1 MTYDLRFE
9 NWLPFRRRSGVVE
22 WLPPWMITDG
32 YAGDNPIVALAA
44 PRPDFNGALHEFLIG
59 LYSVALALYEVE
71 DWRDAREVPPT
82 PEALKDRLSA
92 LPAAFNLDGDG
103 PRFLQ
108 DFTVTD
114 FEGVKPTPIEN
125 LLIDA
130 AGENTQKL
138 NKDLFVK
145 RDRVSHMGRAAA
157 AMALLTLQTYAPSGG
172 QGHRTSMRGGGP
184 LTTLVDPRADGG
196 GKDEAH
202 NRPLWEMISAN
213 LVLVAGDSWVPRD
226 WTEAQVAQLAP
237 KIWPW
242 LTPTQTSN
250 PKLGGKQT
258 YIEDTHPMQ
267 AFFGMPRRLRLEF
280 EYRTSDCDLLD
291 QSDDV
296 SISEYRALNFGTDYG
311 SGNWM
316 HPLSPHSSKAGNTW
330 LPVHP
335 QPDGVGWKDWA
346 GLVMD
351 QNVKK
356 GTSQRIA
363 ETIRFFA
370 RETSQK
376 FAVRVFGY
384 DMDNMKARGWADA
397 TLPAWPIGA
406 GQSESQR
413 AVQFAASQIVEA
425 SRLASNLVVRQIL
438 AAKFNRKEDAKGDFR
453 HIKADMWA
461 RLEQA
466 FYRLIDKAMV
476 DGDTEP
482 QTISTP
488 FLSSIKTTAFDVFD
502 AYVDLDTLDVLDAH
516 RVVLAR
522 RDLKSSLLGF
532 GEYGAELFVALGLP
546 APDKGKSKNK
556 GATI

>member
-82 PEALKDRLSA
+82 PEVLKGRLSA

-108 DFTVTD
+108 DFTVID
-114 FEGVKPTPIEN
+114 FEGVRPTPIEN

-213 LVLVAGDSWVPRD
+213 LVLPEGRTWVPKD
-226 WTEAQVAQLAP
+226 WTKVQVAQLAP

-242 LTPTQTSN
+242 LTSTQTSN

-280 EYRTSDCDLLD
+280 EYRTSNCDLLD

-316 HPLSPHSSKAGNTW
+316 HPLSPHYSGAGNTW

-351 QNVKK
+351 QNDKK

-363 ETIRFFA
+363 ETIRFFGK
-370 RETSQK
+370 ETSQK

-397 TLPAWPIGA
+397 TLPAWPTSA
-406 GQSESQR
+406 GQSESQL
-413 AVQFAASQIVEA
+413 AVQSAASQMVEA
-425 SRLASNLVVRQIL
+425 SRLACNLVVGQIL
-438 AAKFNRKEDAKGDFR
+438 AAKFNRKEDAKGDFS

-466 FYRLIDKAMV
+466 FYSRIDKSMA
-476 DGDTEP
+476 DGDTNP
-482 QTISTP
+482 QIISTP
-488 FLSSIKTTAFDVFD
+488 FLSSIEATAFDVFD
-502 AYVDLDTLDVLDAH
+502 AYVDLDTLDVVDAH

-532 GEYGAELFVALGLP
+532 GKGGAALFAALGLP
-546 APDKGKSKNK
+546 APDKGKNRNK
-556 GATI
+556 EATI